1 VDSVLIV
8 KSTDK
13 GKTLL
18 VDLLKNQTF
27 SQVTT
32 VDLGSEA
39 RRLFIENS
47 FDLVIINTPLADE
60 FGHELAQMITESTMT
75 GVIMIVKSELADEI
89 SAKVEEFACLW
100 FRNPSAAK
108 CLPASEA
115 GRGVPAG
122 ESSGSGTK
130 I

>member
-1 VDSVLIV
+1 MDSVLIV
-8 KSTDK
+8 SSRIKERP
-13 GKTLL
+13 LL

-47 FDLVIINTPLADE
+47 FDLVFITPRWGDE

-75 GVIMIVKSELADEI
+75 
-89 SAKVEEFACLW
+89 
-100 FRNPSAAK
+100 
-108 CLPASEA
+108 AS
-115 GRGVPAG
+115 
-122 ESSGSGTK
+122 
-130 I
+130 